1 MKASKTYLKAMEAML
16 LSPPSKLTEILSC
29 FSSRNWRVTKISSA
43 YPKPKSWNRSSHDFS
58 LTPSS
63 PPTCCPNT
71 FDLLAFSGLAG
82 PSFLISKMH
91 KQPSSPVLKRYNLS
105 KRHGD
110 QASVSEK
117 ICLPR
122 HSSQVMRI
130 RETGAAW
137 AYGKLYSSKELQ
149 RTLTQKNRATLLSA
163 MANKVQNS

>member
-1 MKASKTYLKAMEAML
+1 MPCCCPPLKADGNPVL
-16 LSPPSKLTEILSC
+16 LLIQELTCHQDFI
-29 FSSRNWRVTKISSA
+29 RIS
-43 YPKPKSWNRSSHDFS
+43 KPKSWNRSSHDFS

-110 QASVSEK
+110 QASASEK

-149 RTLTQKNRATLLSA
+149 RTLTQKNRATLLRSSKLIVILA
-163 MANKVQNS
+163 PKYYVQTLI